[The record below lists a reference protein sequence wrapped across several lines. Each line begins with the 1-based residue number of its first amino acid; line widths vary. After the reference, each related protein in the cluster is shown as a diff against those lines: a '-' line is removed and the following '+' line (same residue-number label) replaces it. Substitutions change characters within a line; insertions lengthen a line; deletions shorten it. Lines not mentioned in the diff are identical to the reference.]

1 MTSTQATARPDL
13 ADRADIAVIGGTGF
27 YSFLTDPEEV
37 RVETPYG
44 DPSAPIAIGTVAGRR
59 VAFVPRHGAHHDFPP
74 HAIPARANLWAL
86 RSLGVRPHLPPH
98 PVLRGGG
105 RGAPALR

>member
-44 DPSAPIAIGTVAGRR
+44 DPSAPIAIGTVAGR
-59 VAFVPRHGAHHDFPP
+59 
-74 HAIPARANLWAL
+74 
-86 RSLGVRPHLPPH
+86 PHLPPH